1 MGGMGEVYKAT
12 DTNLKRAVAIKVL
25 PASMAGDAERL
36 ARFQREAEVLASLNH
51 PHIAQ
56 IYGLEKSDGITALV
70 MELVE
75 GPTLADRI
83 AQKAIPLDEALHIA
97 KQIAAALE
105 AAHEQGIIHRDLK
118 PANIKVRPD
127 GTVKVLDFGLAKA
140 LDQGPGTRDQGSGN
154 MTQAPT
160 TTAMH
165 TGDGVILGTVSYMS
179 PEQARGQAV
188 DKRADIWAFG
198 CVLYEMLAGR
208 PPFVGLTVLD
218 VAMRIAGETPPPLS
232 AAVPASLRTVVDRC
246 LAKPLESRYQDAGEL
261 RRAFDGVEPRARASH
276 PPRRRQLVT
285 GLAVAMLVLVTGWAM
300 WTRLAG
306 DPERRLSTGGPLS
319 AHQEANDLFELA
331 MNFQRVQ
338 NDIPRAQETL
348 ERALA
353 IDAQFAEARRYHA
366 FNSTILLI
374 NGQTNDTSVLY
385 MVEQEL
391 QRVAAD
397 APDLPSLPSALTA
410 VYLAQGRK
418 ELVPIEALDR
428 AVERY
433 PTNADSRLWRMILH
447 MFAGENAEA
456 EAAARLMLEREPLAG
471 APRLLYGELLRTE
484 GNAVGAIREE
494 RRVLEQ
500 APGNLPALYYLALA
514 HMDTGDLPLARS
526 LLEEKRQMFA
536 GNYQWRIAWALLLAL
551 EGRREDAV
559 AAMDAETVKYASAIY
574 LVTVEL
580 AEFYAVLGDV
590 PRAIAA
596 LDQAVR
602 NGDERI
608 EWFLKS
614 PRLSNIRG
622 EPRFQEIVTAIQARR
637 ARRG

>member
-1 MGGMGEVYKAT
+1 MGEVYKAT

-25 PASMAGDAERL
+25 PASMASDAERL

-56 IYGLEKSDGITALV
+56 IYGLEKSAGITALV

-83 AQKAIPLDEALHIA
+83 AQKTIPLDEVLHIA
-97 KQIAAALE
+97 KQIAEALD

-127 GTVKVLDFGLAKA
+127 GAVKVLDFGLAKTLA
-140 LDQGPGTRDQGSGN
+140 QGTGA
-154 MTQAPT
+154 TQAPT
-160 TTAMH
+160 MTAMH
-165 TGDGVILGTVSYMS
+165 TGDGVILGTVFYMS

-218 VAMRIAGETPPPLS
+218 VAVRISGETPPPLS
-232 AAVPASLRTVVDRC
+232 AVVPASLRTVVDRC
-246 LAKPLESRYQDAGEL
+246 LTKPLGGRYQDAAVL
-261 RRAFDGVEPRARASH
+261 RRALDGVEPRARASH
-276 PPRRRQLVT
+276 PPGRRRLVT
-285 GLAVAMLVLVTGWAM
+285 GLAIAMLVLITGWGI
-300 WTRLAG
+300 WTRLSG
-306 DPERRLSTGGPLS
+306 DPERTLSTGGPPS
-319 AHQEANDLFELA
+319 AHEEANDLFELA

-338 NDIPRAQETL
+338 NEVPRAQETL

-353 IDAQFAEARRYHA
+353 IDPQFPEARRYHA
-366 FNSTILLI
+366 FNRLILLI
-374 NGQTNDTSVLY
+374 NGQTNDTSILY
-385 MVEQEL
+385 MVEQDL

-433 PTNADSRLWRMILH
+433 PANADSRLWRMILH
-447 MFAGENAEA
+447 MFAGETAEA
-456 EAAARLMLEREPLAG
+456 EAAARVMLEREPLAG
-471 APRLLYGELLRTE
+471 APRLLYGELLRTT
-484 GNAVGAIREE
+484 GDAVGAIREE

-514 HMDTGDLPLARS
+514 HMDTGNLPLARS
-526 LLEEKRQMFA
+526 ILEEKRQMFA
-536 GNYQWRIAWALLLAL
+536 GNYQWRLAWALLLAL

-614 PRLSNIRG
+614 PRLSDIRG
-622 EPRFQEIVTAIQARR
+622 EPRFQQIVTAIQARR

>member
-1 MGGMGEVYKAT
+1 MGEVYKAT
-12 DTNLKRAVAIKVL
+12 DTNLNRAVAIKVL
-25 PASMAGDAERL
+25 PASMAGDAGRL

-56 IYGLEKSDGITALV
+56 VYGLEKSDGLIALV

-83 AQKAIPLDEALHIA
+83 AQQPMPPAEALHIA
-97 KQIAAALE
+97 KQIAEAVD
-105 AAHEQGIIHRDLK
+105 AAHGQGIIHRDLK

-127 GTVKVLDFGLAKA
+127 GAVKVLDFGLAKT
-140 LDQGPGTRDQGSGN
+140 LDRGIEA
-154 MTQAPT
+154 TQAPT
-160 TTAMH
+160 RTAMH

-208 PPFVGLTVLD
+208 PPFEGLTVLD
-218 VAMRIAGETPPPLS
+218 VAVRISAETHPPLN
-232 AAVPASLRTVVDRC
+232 AVVPASLRAVVDRC
-246 LAKPLESRYQDAGEL
+246 LSKPLEGRYQDAGEL
-261 RRAFDGVEPRARASH
+261 RRSLDGVEPTARASH
-276 PPRRRQLVT
+276 PPGRRRLVT
-285 GLAVAMLVLVTGWAM
+285 GLATAMLVLITGWGM
-300 WTRLAG
+300 WTGLTG
-306 DPERRLSTGGPLS
+306 NPERTLSTGGPPS
-319 AHQEANDLFELA
+319 PHQEANDLFELA

-348 ERALA
+348 ARALA
-353 IDAQFAEARRYHA
+353 IDARFAEARRYHA
-366 FNSTILLI
+366 FNRTILLI
-374 NGQTNDTSVLY
+374 NGETNDTSVLY

-433 PTNADSRLWRMILH
+433 PTNVDARLWRMILH

-456 EAAARLMLEREPLAG
+456 LAAARVMLEREPLAG
-471 APRLLYGELLRTE
+471 APRLLYGELLRTT
-484 GNAVGAIREE
+484 GDAAGAIREE
-494 RRVLEQ
+494 RRVIEQ
-500 APGNLPALYYLALA
+500 APGNMPAVYYLSLA
-514 HMDTGDLPLARS
+514 HMDSGDLPLARR

-536 GNYQWRIAWALLLAL
+536 HNYQWRLAWALLLAL

-559 AAMDAETVKYASAIY
+559 EAMDAETVKHASAIY

-580 AEFYAVLGDV
+580 AEFYALLDDV

-614 PRLSNIRG
+614 PRLSGIRG
-622 EPRFQEIVTAIQARR
+622 EPRFQQIVTAIQARR